1 MHLIIVDPIGH
12 LTSLPGLSQ
21 AQANKLI
28 TQLSEND
35 QLGVRVS
42 CYADRAEE
50 LREDALRRVMRK
62 QYEQGG
68 TR

>member
-1 MHLIIVDPIGH
+1 MHLIIVDLIGH

-28 TQLSEND
+28 TQLSENE
-35 QLGVRVS
+35 QPGVRVS

-50 LREDALRRVMRK
+50 LREDALKRVMK
-62 QYEQGG
+62 QQQE
-68 TR
+68 RS